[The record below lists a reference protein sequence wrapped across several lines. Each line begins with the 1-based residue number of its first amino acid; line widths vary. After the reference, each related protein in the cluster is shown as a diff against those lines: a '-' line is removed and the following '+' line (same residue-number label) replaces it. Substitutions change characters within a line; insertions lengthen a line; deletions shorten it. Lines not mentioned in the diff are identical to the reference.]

1 LFGLRDMTRRSRDC
15 LGR

>member
-1 LFGLRDMTRRSRDC
+1 MIRRSRDC